1 MLQKNLRQYTLM
13 LKKKCE
19 SLGITISIPRLSISR
34 TNRIS
39 IPTES
44 PEVYYRILIFILF
57 LDSFCEQLNDRF
69 LNHKA
74 LLKNFACLINT
85 NEVNEIK
92 FKELL
97 KTYSYD
103 IEADEVS
110 AVGEFA
116 IWNQQIKKKLLK
128 MLRKHS
134 LAVMKKYFL
143 PS

>member
-1 MLQKNLRQYTLM
+1 MPLSRQLQKEDMDLYISMELADNVMSAVGSLRTNAAEEFKTIYTDVE
-13 LKKKCE
+13 KKCE

-44 PEVYYRILIFILF
+44 PEVYYRILIFIPF
-57 LDSFCEQLNDRF
+57 LDNFCEQLNDRF

-92 FKELL
+92 FKELRHILQIL
-97 KTYSYD
+97 K
-103 IEADEVS
+103 
-110 AVGEFA
+110 
-116 IWNQQIKKKLLK
+116 Q
-128 MLRKHS
+128 
-134 LAVMKKYFL
+134 MKYL
-143 PS
+143 Q